1 MYEYSYFIECI
12 RKKINKKI
20 GRDQAIKKAMDEC
33 VQAGIMV
40 NFIKKHGSEVRNM
53 LFTEFNLEDAKRVW
67 RKEAREDGLEEGR
80 AEGRAEGRQEAI
92 KESIEVFIK
101 FCKKRQIP
109 REECLNELQQE
120 YKLEYVQAEK
130 YLEKYFVKV

>member
-40 NFIKKHGSEVRNM
+40 NFIKKHGSEVKNM

-80 AEGRAEGRQEAI
+80 QEADRRQTGGD
-92 KESIEVFIK
+92 KG
-101 FCKKRQIP
+101 KR
-109 REECLNELQQE
+109 E
-120 YKLEYVQAEK
+120 
-130 YLEKYFVKV
+130 FVIL